1 MKRIKDLKI
10 GTRLY
15 LFVGAAVLVS
25 FAMVGLFV
33 NNLFVTKMAQH
44 YDEAMQENLENY
56 TKQVNME
63 LQSRKEK
70 LTVAMNL
77 ANLYLNNLG
86 AISVSDNE
94 TVTINGHHLKKML
107 LNGKQIQNDTA
118 IVDAIKRMGV
128 ESATVFQKFPEGFIR
143 IATNV
148 IGKDGKRAIGTFI
161 NNESP
166 VVKTIEK
173 GDRYIGRAWVVDKW
187 RITAYEPIYSN
198 GEIIG
203 ILYVGEPEIDYATLE
218 EYFKTKRFYG
228 SGYPYIIDANGVAI
242 CHPTANGVSI
252 ADKDFFK
259 QMVADKEGV
268 ITYIWEGR
276 EKTQYYK
283 YNPNIDGYISVGW
296 YTDEYNRVFAT
307 LKLIIV
313 SVTMLALL
321 IVITVLFFIVRGVV
335 KGINKGL
342 EFAKQIAQGNLVA
355 QIDADRNDEIGQLAQ
370 TLKHMALMLQ
380 DVVKSVISVSQSISS
395 SALQMS
401 TSSQQVSSG
410 ANTQATS
417 TEEVSAS
424 VEEMDSAI
432 KQNTENAR
440 IAELD
445 CQKSSQEVVKGA
457 TAVEQ
462 TADAM
467 KRITDKVS
475 IITDIAFQTNLLA
488 LNAAVEAARAG
499 DQGRGFAVVAAEV
512 RKLAER
518 SQKAAGEIV
527 SITGS
532 SVEIAE
538 KSSKL
543 FAGLVPDIQRTTSLV
558 QEIAAASTEMA
569 TSSLQ
574 INNAIQQLNDVTQEN
589 AASAEEMASTAEQL
603 SSYALELVELTAFF
617 YIGNQTEQHRQLQQP
632 QQHQKTIEKT
642 RIEKPEPILEE
653 TY

>member
-15 LFVGAAVLVS
+15 LFVGAAVLIS
-25 FAMVGLFV
+25 FALVGLFI

-44 YDEAMQENLENY
+44 YDEAMHENLENY
-56 TKQVNME
+56 NKQVNME

-77 ANLYLNNLG
+77 ANIYLSSQGNILV
-86 AISVSDNE
+86 ADNE
-94 TVTINGHHLKKML
+94 TVTINGYHLKKML

-128 ESATVFQKFPEGFIR
+128 ESATLFQKFPEGYIR
-143 IATNV
+143 VATNV
-148 IGKDGKRAIGTFI
+148 IGTDGKRATGTFI

-166 VVKTIEK
+166 VVKAIEK
-173 GDRYIGRAWVVDKW
+173 GERYIGRAWVVDKW

-198 GEIIG
+198 NEIIG

-218 EYFKTKRFYG
+218 VYFKTKRFYG

-242 CHPTANGVSI
+242 CHPTANGVSV

-283 YNPNIDGYISVGW
+283 YNSNIDGYISVGW
-296 YTDEYNRVFAT
+296 YTDEYNRIFST
-307 LKLIIV
+307 LRLIII
-313 SVTMLALL
+313 SATFAALL
-321 IVITVLFFIVRGVV
+321 FVISVLFFIVRGVV
-335 KGINKGL
+335 KALGKGL
-342 EFAKQIAQGNLVA
+342 QFAQQIAQGNLVA
-355 QIDADRNDEIGQLAQ
+355 QIDTDRNDEIGQLAK
-370 TLKHMALMLQ
+370 TLEHMAGKLQ
-380 DVVKSVISVSQSISS
+380 EIVERVIYVSQSIST

-445 CQKSSQEVVKGA
+445 CQKSSHEVVKGA

-574 INNAIQQLNDVTQEN
+574 INGAIQQLNDITQEN

-603 SSYALELVELTAFF
+603 SNYASELVELVAFF
-617 YIGNQTEQHRQLQQP
+617 YIGNQNNRTHIKLEQLQTSDIKEQTN
-632 QQHQKTIEKT
+632 KL
-642 RIEKPEPILEE
+642 EPVLEE